1 MAQRYY
7 TGQPFS
13 MPNTTKE
20 GQAYN
25 NARRQIDVKYLGDF
39 LYDNNFPMSARNN
52 EVGTKYPK
60 LGYKAQFGFW
70 EVTNKGQYIKSNR
83 PGERE
88 VPLANGGKALVS
100 YVATPR
106 ICVDTNQSDLFNPC
120 IWGKGHQYVD
130 MVDPG
135 AVVLAIN
142 GSGVVKDA
150 ASIMVDEATAYPKST
165 LKVGSSATNVANSNL
180 TYFTGFAN
188 RNHSDTMVDTILRS
202 SLPDIHRQAPGEVKP
217 VALDLRL
224 NPVLYNGHYYDAT
237 QNLEE

>member
-7 TGQPFS
+7 TGQPFL

-25 NARRQIDVKYLGDF
+25 NARNQVRVKYLGDF
-39 LYDNNFPMSARNN
+39 LYENNFPMSARNN

-60 LGYKAQFGFW
+60 NGYKSQFGFW
-70 EVTNKGQYIKSNR
+70 EVTLTGKYAKKNR

-88 VPLANGGKALVS
+88 VPLSNGGKALVS
-100 YVATPR
+100 YIVTPR
-106 ICVDTNQSDLFNPC
+106 ICVDTNQSDLFNPY
-120 IWGKGHQYVD
+120 IWAKGHQYVD
-130 MVDPG
+130 TLDPG
-135 AVVLAIN
+135 TIALAMYGE
-142 GSGVVKDA
+142 GSIKDA
-150 ASIMVDEATAYPKST
+150 ATLIVDEATEFPKST
-165 LKVGSSATNVANSNL
+165 LKVGSSATNVSNSNL

-188 RNHSDTMVDTILRS
+188 RNHSDTMVETILQS
-202 SLPDIHRQAPGEVKP
+202 SLPEIYKQAPGEVKP